1 MSHSQSPNN
10 RGSIFG
16 WAKSLKRSNLL
27 SNESVNEISDND
39 SISKS
44 PTKASYTSPH
54 QQHSPLNIPNAN
66 AHNTQSSDSQN
77 SFYQQQLSHHNHGG
91 NFFGTSPTGSS
102 HHSDFLRPL
111 LNHKLRSTNN
121 VSRVRSNSLNQSE
134 SSIRQH
140 RDSFMQTNAL
150 VDENSKYFGVP
161 LQQALDESS
170 AKISIL
176 TGDQS
181 DGLQYGQIPI
191 VVAKCG
197 VYLKKNGL
205 TVEGIFRVGGS
216 SKRIKDLQVIFN
228 TPPSFGK
235 QLNWDGYTVHDAA
248 SILRRY
254 LNALPEPLIP
264 LNMYDDFREPL
275 RNRRRIISYMQYKA
289 ENPSKSLKQASVEDV
304 SSTSQMLTE
313 ANVEKFNDNGVSDFR
328 RRNDS
333 NVSSHPTSS
342 IQPSTEQL
350 RHVEQQLQLQFLLLL
365 PQQPQQ
371 LQQRQPT
378 EEEIELKNK
387 KKSKNYKKLTRDV
400 HAAIDEYKHL
410 VNDLPL
416 ASKQLLFYVLD
427 LLAMVRNHLKENL
440 MSSRNLA
447 AIFQPLILSHP
458 NHDLDPD
465 EYALSQLVVEFLI
478 HYAYKLLPTHTS
490 KSVSINTNEDVV
502 PTEPPQAL
510 QSAVTST
517 STTPLESATSLSKN
531 DLLLKE
537 PIVLAQPAPPPFNRR
552 HSKSLSSA
560 GNHEDLVVGYQHN
573 VTGSIP
579 FESDVDYI
587 SDENDIG
594 SDVEESY
601 FNQSRLANAGSP
613 MRINFDNE
621 RPNAEPEV
629 PKNGTS
635 EEPVI
640 IVTTPSSGPTT
651 AK

>member
-1 MSHSQSPNN
+1 MSQSQSPNN

-16 WAKSLKRSNLL
+16 WAKSLKRSSNLL

-44 PTKASYTSPH
+44 PTKTSFSSSH
-54 QQHSPLNIPNAN
+54 QHHSPLNIPNAN
-66 AHNTQSSDSQN
+66 HQSTHGNIDSPNSSYQN
-77 SFYQQQLSHHNHGG
+77 HHHQLNNHHGP

-111 LNHKLRSTNN
+111 LNHKSRSTNN

-161 LQQALDESS
+161 LQQALAEAS

-181 DGLQYGQIPI
+181 DGLKYGQIPI

-205 TVEGIFRVGGS
+205 NVEGIFRVGGS

-228 TPPSFGK
+228 TPPTFGK

-264 LNMYDDFREPL
+264 LNMYEDFREPL
-275 RNRRRIISYMQYKA
+275 KNRKRIICYMQYKA
-289 ENPSKSLKQASVEDV
+289 ENPSKSLKQASVEDLT
-304 SSTSQMLTE
+304 SSSQMLTE
-313 ANVEKFNDNGVSDFR
+313 ANVGKIDNGVDFR
-328 RRNDS
+328 KRNDS

-342 IQPSTEQL
+342 IQPTE
-350 RHVEQQLQLQFLLLL
+350 LQLQQ
-365 PQQPQQ
+365 QQPQQ
-371 LQQRQPT
+371 QQQQPPQPPRQPT
-378 EEEIELKNK
+378 QEEIDLKNK

-400 HAAIDEYKHL
+400 HAAIDDFKHL
-410 VNDLPL
+410 VNDLPT

-458 NHDLDPD
+458 SHDLDPE

-478 HYAYKLLPTHTS
+478 HYAYKLLPT
-490 KSVSINTNEDVV
+490 NT
-502 PTEPPQAL
+502 PTEETAPVEPPQSI

-531 DLLLKE
+531 DLLKE
-537 PIVLAQPAPPPFNRR
+537 PAPFNRR

-579 FESDVDYI
+579 FESDVDYEV
-587 SDENDIG
+587 SDDNDIG

-601 FNQSRLANAGSP
+601 FNQSRLANAANP

-621 RPNAEPEV
+621 RAQAKPEEPS
-629 PKNGTS
+629 NGAA

-640 IVTTPSSGPTT
+640 IVTTPSSGP
-651 AK
+651 KIK

>member
-27 SNESVNEISDND
+27 SNESVNEISDSD

-44 PTKASYTSPH
+44 PTKASYTSP
-54 QQHSPLNIPNAN
+54 QHSPLNIPNAN
-66 AHNTQSSDSQN
+66 AHNTQVNSDSQN
-77 SFYQQQLSHHNHGG
+77 SFNNSQQQQQQSHHNHGG

-111 LNHKLRSTNN
+111 LNHKSRSTNN

-161 LQQALDESS
+161 LQQALNEAS

-254 LNALPEPLIP
+254 LNALPEPLVP

-275 RNRRRIISYMQYKA
+275 RNRKRIISYMQYKA

-304 SSTSQMLTE
+304 SSESQMLTE
-313 ANVEKFNDNGVSDFR
+313 ANVEKFNGNSVPDFR
-328 RRNDS
+328 GRNDS

-342 IQPSTEQL
+342 IQPPTEQS
-350 RHVEQQLQLQFLLLL
+350 QLQ
-365 PQQPQQ
+365 PQKQHLDKSQLQPQNS
-371 LQQRQPT
+371 T
-378 EEEIELKNK
+378 EEEEIALKNK

-400 HAAIDEYKHL
+400 HAAIDDYKHL
-410 VNDLPL
+410 VNDLPV

-427 LLAMVRNHLKENL
+427 LLAMVRNHSKENL

-447 AIFQPLILSHP
+447 AIFQPSILSHP
-458 NHDLDPD
+458 NHDLDPE

-490 KSVSINTNEDVV
+490 KSTPIDASEEVV
-502 PTEPPQAL
+502 PNEPPQAL

-531 DLLLKE
+531 DLSSKE
-537 PIVLAQPAPPPFNRR
+537 PIVSAQPAPPPFNRR

-579 FESDVDYI
+579 FESDMDYEI

-601 FNQSRLANAGSP
+601 FHQSRLANSP

-621 RPNAEPEV
+621 RSEV
-629 PKNGTS
+629 KPDDSKNGAS

-640 IVTTPSSGPTT
+640 VVTTPGSGPSPAA
-651 AK
+651 AKVE

>member
-1 MSHSQSPNN
+1 MSQSQSPNN

-16 WAKSLKRSNLL
+16 WAKSLKRSSNLL

-44 PTKASYTSPH
+44 PTKTSFSSSH
-54 QQHSPLNIPNAN
+54 QHHSPLNIPNAN
-66 AHNTQSSDSQN
+66 AQNQNQHGNLDSPNSSYQN
-77 SFYQQQLSHHNHGG
+77 HQQLNNHHGS

-111 LNHKLRSTNN
+111 LNHKSRSTNN

-161 LQQALDESS
+161 LQQALDEAS

-181 DGLQYGQIPI
+181 DGLKYGQIPI

-197 VYLKKNGL
+197 VYLKNNGL
-205 TVEGIFRVGGS
+205 NVEGIFRVGGS

-228 TPPSFGK
+228 TPPTFGK

-264 LNMYDDFREPL
+264 LNMYEDFREPL
-275 RNRRRIISYMQYKA
+275 KNRKRIICYMQYKA
-289 ENPSKSLKQASVEDV
+289 ENPSKSLKQASVEDLT
-304 SSTSQMLTE
+304 SSSQMLTQ
-313 ANVEKFNDNGVSDFR
+313 ANVEKIGNGVDFR
-328 RRNDS
+328 KRNDS

-342 IQPSTEQL
+342 IQPTE
-350 RHVEQQLQLQFLLLL
+350 LQLQQ
-365 PQQPQQ
+365 QQPQQ
-371 LQQRQPT
+371 QQQQPPQPPRQPT
-378 EEEIELKNK
+378 QEEIDLKNK

-400 HAAIDEYKHL
+400 HAAIDDFKHL
-410 VNDLPL
+410 VNDLPT

-458 NHDLDPD
+458 SHDLDPE

-478 HYAYKLLPTHTS
+478 HYAYKLLPT
-490 KSVSINTNEDVV
+490 NT
-502 PTEPPQAL
+502 PTEETAPVEPPQSI

-531 DLLLKE
+531 DLLKE
-537 PIVLAQPAPPPFNRR
+537 PAPFNRR

-579 FESDVDYI
+579 FESDVDYEV
-587 SDENDIG
+587 SDDNDIG

-601 FNQSRLANAGSP
+601 FNQSRLANAANP

-621 RPNAEPEV
+621 RPQAKPEEPS
-629 PKNGTS
+629 NGAA

-640 IVTTPSSGPTT
+640 IVTTPSSGP
-651 AK
+651 KIK